1 MKRILGISVLG
12 LMLAGCAREDDAG
25 YVSGSAPAGEQGAA
39 QGGTIVSE
47 VPNTGGSATRLNS
60 IVRTNAGPDTAVGA
74 AATASSGIGTASAS
88 GSAANESDAAI
99 NNQNGQQ
106 PSPAGTGAQEAKPN
120 TSSESND
127 GSGTP

>member
-12 LMLAGCAREDDAG
+12 LVLAGCAREDDAG

-39 QGGTIVSE
+39 QGGTTVSE

-60 IVRTNAGPDTAVGA
+60 MVRTNAGPDTAVGA
-74 AATASSGIGTASAS
+74 SATASSGIGTASAS

-99 NNQNGQQ
+99 NNQNAQQ
-106 PSPAGTGAQEAKPN
+106 PSPAGTGVQDAKAKH
-120 TSSESND
+120 SD
-127 GSGTP
+127 TP